1 MLTGYMKRMKSI
13 GLCLVTLEILTGDWS
28 NEWIEGGGG
37 IPRSNKYDSYRIYGL
52 QKETN
57 LNYTQ
62 ESIKIVGLMY
72 GNYDYDTSGTIHN
85 KNWRR
90 CLLRWH
96 ALDIPAVSM
105 EHPASIATKMMTNI
119 IQPDHVHC

>member
-1 MLTGYMKRMKSI
+1 MLTGYMKGMESI

-28 NEWIEGGGG
+28 NEWLEGRGG
-37 IPRSNKYDSYRIYGL
+37 IPRSSKYDSYGTYGL
-52 QKETN
+52 QKKMI

-62 ESIKIVGLMY
+62 ERIKVVGLVY

-85 KNWRR
+85 KNKID

-96 ALDIPAVSM
+96 ALEIPVVSM
-105 EHPASIATKMMTNI
+105 LLLRIWNI
-119 IQPDHVHC
+119 LVQ